1 MSIDP
6 IDLIEPEEDRNSI
19 AEKEKSRL
27 NAHVAISIAL
37 LATFLGLCKVKDDN
51 IVQAMQQAQA
61 TELDSWNFY
70 QARNLREEINKTAA
84 AALQV
89 QKLSQP
95 PAVQAAYEQQ
105 ITQLQKIAQQQSD
118 KKAEQQTAAKAARAK
133 YDALNYHDDQF
144 DLSDASLA
152 IAISM
157 LAVTSLVQKR
167 GLFYVAMVPTFLG
180 VLMGCAGLFGWR
192 IHPDSITNLL
202 SQRINTHLHSQ
213 TFARLYPNAWL
224 AKIPLASQET
234 FMKHEKSRMLKNE
247 WFYR

>member
-1 MSIDP
+1 LEIDP
-6 IDLIEPEEDRNSI
+6 IELIDEPAEGRDSI
-19 AEKEKSRL
+19 SERKKSRL

-37 LATFLGLCKVKDDN
+37 LATFLGICKVKDDN

-70 QARNLREEINKTAA
+70 QARNLREEINRTAA

-95 PAVQAAYEQQ
+95 PKVRAAYEQQ
-105 ITQLQKIAQQQSD
+105 IIQFQKTAQQQSA
-118 KKAEQQTAAKAARAK
+118 KKKEQRVAAKAARDK
-133 YDALNYHDDQF
+133 YDQLNFHDDQF
-144 DLSDASLA
+144 DLSDALLA

-167 GLFYVAMVPTFLG
+167 ALFYAAIVPTFFG

-202 SQRINTHLHSQ
+202 SDHEIKQLHSQ
-213 TFARLYPNAWL
+213 KFARLQPNHSL
-224 AKIPLASQET
+224 AKVQLGFKSQ
-234 FMKHEKSRMLKNE
+234 RNLKVCFDARHALE
-247 WFYR
+247 